1 MKLLDASDAHAAL
14 IEEIIRKLDALQERV
29 SNQFDHPASGLN
41 WGHVGDLARVAAAL
55 DNALG
60 GAEEDEK

>member
-1 MKLLDASDAHAAL
+1 MKLLDASDAHAKL
-14 IEEIIRKLDALQERV
+14 IEEITEKLALLQSRTD
-29 SNQFDHPASGLN
+29 NLFDHPASGLN

-60 GAEEDEK
+60 GEEGAEK